1 MNDKISVKPDTI
13 YLEDLLEEIANGGY
27 QIPVFQR
34 EFVWKTS
41 QILESKTHLN
51 ANFQVISIQHDFL
64 LIKSFKWLLALNLI
78 LNLKT

>member
-41 QILESKTHLN
+41 QILEL
-51 ANFQVISIQHDFL
+51 FDSILKGYPIGSL
-64 LIKSFKWLLALNLI
+64 LFW
-78 LNLKT
+78 

>member
-34 EFVWKTS
+34 
-41 QILESKTHLN
+41 
-51 ANFQVISIQHDFL
+51 
-64 LIKSFKWLLALNLI
+64 
-78 LNLKT
+78 